1 MIPPA
6 ITAVLGIDQAER
18 SGWGIAQP
26 AHGLAHTFL
35 AHGVARN
42 HAERKAVVQRALECA
57 GGDIRQLLVCFED
70 HSGMPI
76 DRLTRHDRTT
86 PRQSRFGAPER
97 TTASI
102 LGQGA
107 AKGRWEALLDDLGH
121 PATLRDAVEPRVW
134 RRRVLGTAKGTA
146 DQLKHLAATWAT
158 MRLGE
163 PIFDADEAEGV
174 CITAFAALDGVARLA
189 QRRAAQRTSYR
200 ERRDR
205 ERQLELDAPP
215 PKLIGRRTTR
225 AYAELVVND
234 NPAVR
239 EEESR

>member
-1 MIPPA
+1 MIAPA
-6 ITAVLGIDQAER
+6 ITAVLGVDQAER

-42 HAERKAVVQRALECA
+42 DEELKAVVALALRHA
-57 GGDIRQLLVCFED
+57 GGEPRQLLVMFED
-70 HSGMPI
+70 HSKFPFNYRAGFDP
-76 DRLTRHDRTT
+76 RTGEG
-86 PRQSRFGAPER
+86 PKRDPLKVG
-97 TTASI
+97 I
-102 LGQGA
+102 GLGRALGH
-107 AKGRWEALLDDLGH
+107 WEFALNDLGH

-200 ERRDR
+200 EWRDR
-205 ERQLELDAPP
+205 ERQLGLGAPP

-239 EEESR
+239 EEKTP